1 MGLRRVTLLS
11 GRPYNAA
18 NGVTSTNSCYVAG
31 GGGESERMEGKLMR
45 EGLYK

>member
-1 MGLRRVTLLS
+1 MGLRRVTLPS

-18 NGVTSTNSCYVAG
+18 NGVTSTNSCYVG
-31 GGGESERMEGKLMR
+31 GDGVESERMKSKLMR